1 MTDLPSEYACG
12 EAPANCAATPACGE
26 TPLAEVH
33 SNGLYGMA
41 CPEDC
46 LIAIGDVSLSEMP
59 LSRARAEGLF

>member
-12 EAPANCAATPACGE
+12 EARLNCAAAPACGE
-26 TPLAEVH
+26 APLAEVH
-33 SNGLYGMA
+33 SNGLYGTA

-46 LIAIGDVSLSEMP
+46 LIAIGDVSLAEMP